1 MYSLEALLVP
11 RLPIHPIGGDL
22 PPVGHVLPQL
32 RVAIPL
38 PPLPVSLR
46 VSNLILQGQN
56 VLGTA

>member
-11 RLPIHPIGGDL
+11 RLPVHPVGGDL
-22 PPVGHVLPQL
+22 PPVGHVLPEL
-32 RVAIPL
+32 SISIPL

-46 VSNLILQGQN
+46 ISNLILQGEK